1 MSRRIGVKAKLILQ
15 DDKTVIYEYGLYN
28 WNEEKYRN
36 AEQVCDGMIS
46 IQKTCFLKPEI
57 HEKSGGF
64 QTVKRNLSLR
74 EFRLMWII

>member
-1 MSRRIGVKAKLILQ
+1 MSRGIGVKAKLILQ

-46 IQKTCFLKPEI
+46 IQKTCFLKKRPLI
-57 HEKSGGF
+57 SKFLSRFF
-64 QTVKRNLSLR
+64 QNTT
-74 EFRLMWII
+74 LMGVQG